1 MMQNEEADMKAYESF
16 GGLLQMMPIEPPPT
30 APAGQAMP
38 PSSPA
43 GVGGS
48 SLPVASQEFSSS
60 TSTGAADFPDAFADT
75 NVQLLE
81 AILQELRSL
90 NQNLRNSL

>member
-1 MMQNEEADMKAYESF
+1 MNNEEADMKAYEAS
-16 GGLLQMMPIEPPPT
+16 GGLLQMLPIEPPPT
-30 APAGQAMP
+30 APAGQP
-38 PSSPA
+38 LPLSGPA
-43 GVGGS
+43 GVG
-48 SLPVASQEFSSS
+48 
-60 TSTGAADFPDAFADT
+60 DFPDALADT

>member
-1 MMQNEEADMKAYESF
+1 MNEEEDMKAYEAF
-16 GGLLQMMPIEPPPT
+16 GGLLQNDAGRFVQRQQEPQILQMLPVEPPPT
-30 APAGQAMP
+30 APAGQP
-38 PSSPA
+38 LPLSGPA
-43 GVGGS
+43 GVG
-48 SLPVASQEFSSS
+48 
-60 TSTGAADFPDAFADT
+60 DFPDALADT